1 MTLDTQL
8 VEKPKGTGLKLVG
21 QLDTDT
27 APLMSS
33 LIAQLRSAPPRVLI
47 LELQDLNYI
56 SSAGLR
62 CVFQLKKLMKD
73 ENGRFVIS
81 QPSPQVRKVFDIV
94 KAVPLNSIFS
104 SAAELDEYL
113 DLMQEQVSKDL

>member
-8 VEKPKGTGLKLVG
+8 VEKPKGTVLKLVG

-33 LIAQLRSAPPRVLI
+33 LIARLRSAPPRVLI

>member
-8 VEKPKGTGLKLVG
+8 IEEPKATVLKLIG
-21 QLDTDT
+21 QLDSVT
-27 APLMSS
+27 APLLSP
-33 LIAQLRSAPPRVLI
+33 LIAQLQNAPPKVLI

-62 CVFQLKKLMKD
+62 CVFQLKKLMKN
-73 ENGRFVIS
+73 ENRRFVIS

-94 KAVPLNSIFS
+94 KAVPLKSIFS

-113 DLMQEQVSKDL
+113 DHMQRKVSEDL

>member
-8 VEKPKGTGLKLVG
+8 IEEPKGTVLKLIG
-21 QLDTDT
+21 QLDTNT
-27 APLMSS
+27 APLMST
-33 LIAQLRSAPPRVLI
+33 LIARLQHAPPKVLI

-62 CVFQLKKLMKD
+62 CVFQLQKLMKN

-104 SAAELDEYL
+104 SVAELDEYL
-113 DLMQEQVSKDL
+113 DHMQQQVSEDL

>member
-8 VEKPKGTGLKLVG
+8 VEKPKGTVLKLVG

>member
-8 VEKPKGTGLKLVG
+8 TEEPKGTVLKLIG

-27 APLMSS
+27 APQMGA
-33 LIAQLRSAPPRVLI
+33 LIARLQHAPPEALI
-47 LELQDLNYI
+47 LDLQDLNYI

-62 CVFQLKKLMKD
+62 CVFQLKKLM
-73 ENGRFVIS
+73 ENKNSRFVIF

-94 KAVPLNSIFS
+94 KAVPLTSIFS
-104 SAAELDEYL
+104 STAEMDEYL
-113 DLMQEQVSKDL
+113 DQMQRQVSEDL

>member
-8 VEKPKGTGLKLVG
+8 IEEPKGTVLKLIG
-21 QLDTDT
+21 QLDSVT
-27 APLMSS
+27 APLLSP
-33 LIAQLRSAPPRVLI
+33 LIAQLQNAPPKVLI

-62 CVFQLKKLMKD
+62 CVFQLKKLMKN
-73 ENGRFVIS
+73 ENRRFVIS

-113 DLMQEQVSKDL
+113 DHMQRKVSEDL

>member
-8 VEKPKGTGLKLVG
+8 VEEAKGTVLKLIG

-27 APLMSS
+27 APLLSS
-33 LIAQLRSAPPRVLI
+33 LIAQLQHTPPKVLI

-62 CVFQLKKLMKD
+62 CVFQLEKLMKNN
-73 ENGRFVIS
+73 NGRFVIF
-81 QPSPQVRKVFDIV
+81 QPSPQVRKVFNIV
-94 KAVPLNSIFS
+94 KAVPLNTIFS
-104 SAAELDEYL
+104 SAAEMDEYL
-113 DLMQEQVSKDL
+113 DLMQRQVSEDL

>member
-8 VEKPKGTGLKLVG
+8 TEEPKGTVLKLIG

-27 APLMSS
+27 APLLAT
-33 LIAQLRSAPPRVLI
+33 LIARLQRAPPKVLI

-62 CVFQLKKLMKD
+62 CVFQLIKLMK
-73 ENGRFVIS
+73 NQNNRFVIF

-94 KAVPLNSIFS
+94 KAVPLTSIFS
-104 SAAELDEYL
+104 STTEMDEYL
-113 DLMQEQVSKDL
+113 DQMQRQVSEDL

>member
-1 MTLDTQL
+1 MTLDTKL
-8 VEKPKGTGLKLVG
+8 IEEPKGTVLKLIG

-27 APLMSS
+27 APLMST
-33 LIAQLRSAPPRVLI
+33 LIARLQNAPPKVLI

-62 CVFQLKKLMKD
+62 CVFQLKKLMKN

-104 SAAELDEYL
+104 SAVELDEYL
-113 DLMQEQVSKDL
+113 DKMQRQVSEDL

>member
-8 VEKPKGTGLKLVG
+8 IEEPKGTVLKLIG
-21 QLDTDT
+21 QLDSVT
-27 APLMSS
+27 APLLSP
-33 LIAQLRSAPPRVLI
+33 LIAQLQNAPPKVLI

-62 CVFQLKKLMKD
+62 CVFQLKKLMKN

-104 SAAELDEYL
+104 SVAELDEYL
-113 DLMQEQVSKDL
+113 DHMQRKVSEDL